1 MHLSRQKDS
10 KERRRNVREEVKRLV
25 WCHVFD
31 VNQWCDDGPAQKW
44 PFDCFLIFMG
54 RQFLEG
60 FFFYYYYFNVCI
72 LSARI
77 SRPEINNLVSFQ
89 KPEKI

>member
-1 MHLSRQKDS
+1 VHLSRQKDS

-60 FFFYYYYFNVCI
+60 FFLLLLLF
-72 LSARI
+72 
-77 SRPEINNLVSFQ
+77 
-89 KPEKI
+89 